1 MMEAIM
7 IPHYAKDDKSILWVE
22 VTLMADPANEE
33 DEVKLRNLLVDT
45 KAKKILR
52 ISSPSTALTVTGKNV
67 AVDY

>member
-1 MMEAIM
+1 MKAI
-7 IPHYAKDDKSILWVE
+7 ISPHYSKDGKISCVE

-33 DEVKLRNLLVDT
+33 DEVKLRNLLADT

-67 AVDY
+67 AVDC